1 MKYKTRLEIKLPET
15 VDPFN
20 TISKLLVG
28 AKIIKAQIVNVDTI
42 VVLYDN
48 RKISQE
54 IILKLT
60 EGRIY
65 IN

>member
-1 MKYKTRLEIKLPET
+1 MKYKTRLEIKLPDS

-48 RKISQE
+48 RKITQE

-60 EGRIY
+60 DGKAY
-65 IN
+65 VN

>member
-28 AKIIKAQIVNVDTI
+28 SKIIKAQIVNVDTI

-60 EGRIY
+60 DGKVY
-65 IN
+65 VN

>member
-1 MKYKTRLEIKLPET
+1 MKYKTRLEIKLPEA

-20 TISKLLVG
+20 TISKLLVD

-48 RKISQE
+48 RKTSQE

-60 EGRIY
+60 EGKAFAA
-65 IN
+65 